1 MSLNRSLNRGNIET
15 EVIDD
20 VKVCTFCTI
29 CNERVEQPKWREHL
43 ISHNPNADNMDFE
56 EIQTF
61 FKIETEVKETIS
73 DLLDKYP
80 KLYDYDYKWKD
91 SKNYKDLNEILEV
104 IGYKLV
110 DDEVKAGDYNDIK
123 GYFGCEIEK
132 L

>member
-1 MSLNRSLNRGNIET
+1 MSLNKSLNRGNIKT
-15 EVIDD
+15 EVIEGEMDD
-20 VKVCTFCTI
+20 D
-29 CNERVEQPKWREHL
+29 PKKIRE
-43 ISHNPNADNMDFE
+43 
-56 EIQTF
+56 
-61 FKIETEVKETIS
+61 
-73 DLLDKYP
+73 LLDKYP

-123 GYFGCEIEK
+123 GYFGCEVKK